1 MSEEELIFSAIG
13 SDNVNH
19 FDLNVI
25 ANTLASTDRLVRQ
38 NKQQREENDKLKEKI
53 VALRESALQIKTLY
67 ETESAKVARY
77 DGQIE
82 SYASQ
87 LRELERQK
95 MNAES
100 DRLVAEDKL
109 LKLQTNSERRI
120 EQNTRRY
127 HAICCDMVRLCLP
140 QPYTTNQPPPEL
152 MSKARDLVEHFTNA
166 EKQGL
171 PIQDDVRESIQQLAF
186 KNRKRKRLGRK
197 DCHDKECQTVPTNGG
212 MREKAINTDPY
223 PIRPIVHH
231 CATDVADLEPVPIVP
246 EQKKTVCD
254 KSTMHAMTTITRA
267 TCTSAF
273 IKRIDFGMNFP
284 EVTHKS
290 VDEILRE
297 CVPLPP
303 LLLSPIKE
311 IVPLRNT
318 IETQTE
324 ALGSSRQL
332 VSCGTM
338 TGLKNIRKR
347 IDYRATSPTE
357 PLEGLRTF
365 IKKEE
370 HADERA
376 AHPHLATLCRLLGET
391 IYTMMETGRRF
402 DMQRYNMLYEQ
413 LTIIRSMLEE
423 DGRRESMLMSAMF
436 SNVRDP
442 VVGRATETG
451 YRKDSRTPFVATNPI
466 AVNIG
471 CVTSND
477 EGSSDSSGA
486 EELCS
491 VDATSAVLPEPAVPF
506 ATIPEAEVE
515 ATFIPTIITKETS
528 VDDSVSLPQPEV
540 RRVEEDA
547 QSITTV
553 NEEKAVAGTKQSE
566 TELVTLLS
574 TTTTTASPVEED
586 AMDDDRIAQ
595 ELRLMEEGDDGPAKQ
610 VDIATDCV
618 TEEQASMPTP
628 SSASTADQT
637 PPRPSTPPSPR
648 SPRSPPSPQTSRS
661 TTSTATFV
669 SPIKVKETNEL
680 VKDQFKTPTE
690 LPIGMRKKLR
700 IRRSSEALSGVSHP
714 FKRPRLESSTS
725 SGRLSPTSTE
735 FLLEDDWDA
744 KFSLMRAQLA
754 PIGVTS
760 LCGLTPLSP
769 IHDQSS
775 DESEKEEEQ
784 EDEALEALETD
795 QMIENVS
802 LEVDVP
808 LESSREATSESDTGT
823 NVMIESSPEAPI
835 VREETHETM
844 SPASPDPLPVDD
856 AKMPIQGKVIET
868 LEQTI
873 VVSPE
878 NIVEDS
884 VVPQSPMSPLPP
896 PPCSS
901 DQKLQILHIETLSP
915 ASPDAEPLDVPH
927 SPITL
932 DVPLESPLSPPIPST
947 SSADTEPP
955 LPLRIPLVH
964 EASQLM
970 GKQAGSKHGTTG
982 PLFRAIEEYSN
993 ESRHEIIRR
1002 MAGELQPEAKSA
1014 KEAITAMIQRY
1025 MDSSEWTED
1034 TVRETSKVV
1043 LERCQDATLIAQ
1055 SVLDLIVSRGD
1066 IITNMNFTPPAPP
1079 LPGTQQKLVLLVR
1092 WIGRE
1097 LRTLDRIILQD
1108 LNRRVFTFKSESVP
1122 LAGLL
1127 ALTYMYV
1134 ALEDSRPVE
1143 RRRINT
1149 ARLYIFK
1156 CLYYFGFK
1164 CIPLI
1169 HVVLRAF
1176 PLTLPRMGSAN
1187 FDNSDTLV
1195 NTIRTV
1201 LMNMKYGDET
1211 KTKGVTAAFYRKRD
1225 LFNLLNTHYGYQR
1238 GSPTYEELLVN
1249 LMDKLRA
1256 NRLRNV
1262 SYSLILVAKR
1272 NGFEWA
1278 RKHIIQNRLHP
1289 LLSEYMRQFEQSCR
1303 AGGNAERAEA
1313 TNSSSMAVGLDERIV
1328 ACIFAVS
1335 SILKT
1340 QPSDEDVTG
1349 MMQIFTTIVQLAH
1362 RHPMIQEAAIAGLMR
1377 FSRFGQVAIYER
1389 ISMWYPT
1396 HQISD
1401 RLKLMLTTMVHRKN
1415 STFWNMLAKNRV
1427 V

>member
-1 MSEEELIFSAIG
+1 MSEEELFFSAIG
-13 SDNVNH
+13 TDNVNH

-87 LRELERQK
+87 LRELEQQK
-95 MNAES
+95 LHAES
-100 DRLVAEDKL
+100 ERLVAEDRL
-109 LKLQTNSERRI
+109 EKLQANTERRI
-120 EQNTRRY
+120 EQTARRY

-140 QPYTTNQPPPEL
+140 QHYTNQPPPEL
-152 MSKARDLVEHFTNA
+152 MSKSRDLVEHFANA
-166 EKQGL
+166 DKQGL

-186 KNRKRKRLGRK
+186 KNRKRKKPQGRK
-197 DCHDKECQTVPTNGG
+197 ECHDKECQIGPTLGA
-212 MREKAINTDPY
+212 MREKATNTDPY
-223 PIRPIVHH
+223 PVRPIVHH
-231 CATDVADLEPVPIVP
+231 CATDVADLEPTPIVVP
-246 EQKKTVCD
+246 PVQKKTVCD

-267 TCTSAF
+267 TSTSAF

-311 IVPLRNT
+311 IVPLRST
-318 IETQTE
+318 IETQTDTVGG
-324 ALGSSRQL
+324 ASRQQPC
-332 VSCGTM
+332 VASCGTM
-338 TGLKNIRKR
+338 TALKNIRKR
-347 IDYRATSPTE
+347 IDYRASSPTE

-370 HADERA
+370 HPDDRGAV
-376 AHPHLATLCRLLGET
+376 HPHLSTLCRLLGET

-402 DMQRYNMLYEQ
+402 DMQRYNMLYDQ
-413 LTIIRSMLEE
+413 LTIIRAMLEE
-423 DGRRESMLMSAMF
+423 DGRRESILMSAMF

-442 VVGRATETG
+442 VVGRAAETTG
-451 YRKDSRTPFVATNPI
+451 YHRKDNRTTPFAATNPT
-466 AVNIG
+466 AVNLG

-477 EGSSDSSGA
+477 EGTSSDSSCG

-491 VDATSAVLPEPAVPF
+491 VVVAATVPPEPIVPS
-506 ATIPEAEVE
+506 AIPEAEVE
-515 ATFIPTIITKETS
+515 ATSIPTIITKETPPVAVATAPLS
-528 VDDSVSLPQPEV
+528 QPEAK
-540 RRVEEDA
+540 RVEEDDA
-547 QSITTV
+547 QSIPTV
-553 NEEKAVAGTKQSE
+553 NEQEPIAGTKQPE
-566 TELVTLLS
+566 PELVTLLS
-574 TTTTTASPVEED
+574 TPSTTTTTTTSPVEED

-595 ELRLMEEGDDGPAKQ
+595 ELRLMEEGDDVALEATAKAEQ
-610 VDIATDCV
+610 KPTPCSTAAV
-618 TEEQASMPTP
+618 TETQTR
-628 SSASTADQT
+628 STT
-637 PPRPSTPPSPR
+637 PPRSPPSPR
-648 SPRSPPSPQTSRS
+648 SPPRTSRS
-661 TTSTATFV
+661 STSTATFV

-700 IRRSSEALSGVSHP
+700 IRRSSDTSIGVSHP
-714 FKRPRLESSTS
+714 FKRPRLESCAST
-725 SGRLSPTSTE
+725 SGRLSPTSTD

-754 PIGVTS
+754 PMGVT
-760 LCGLTPLSP
+760 LCGSTPLSP

-775 DESEKEEEQ
+775 DEMEEE
-784 EDEALEALETD
+784 EEGEEEKNSLETVQSD
-795 QMIENVS
+795 IIEEEAVA
-802 LEVDVP
+802 VDVP
-808 LESSREATSESDTGT
+808 LESSRNVTGESDAGT
-823 NVMIESSPEAPI
+823 IVAIESPPEAP
-835 VREETHETM
+835 VAREETLESM
-844 SPASPDPLPVDD
+844 SPASPDPLPAEDVEMSVQVEV
-856 AKMPIQGKVIET
+856 AET
-868 LEQTI
+868 VKPTSI
-873 VVSPE
+873 VSPE
-878 NIVEDS
+878 EGLL
-884 VVPQSPMSPLPP
+884 SPESPP
-896 PPCSS
+896 PPCSV
-901 DQKLQILHIETLSP
+901 DQKLVELHIETQSP
-915 ASPDAEPLDVPH
+915 ASPDPEPTDSPQ
-927 SPITL
+927 SPIPL
-932 DVPLESPLSPPIPST
+932 DVPLESPLSPPISST

-955 LPLRIPLVH
+955 APLVIPLKH
-964 EASQLM
+964 EASQLL
-970 GKQAGSKHGTTG
+970 GKQFGKHGTG
-982 PLFRAIEEYSN
+982 PLFRAIGEYSR
-993 ESRHEIIRR
+993 ECRHEVIRR

-1014 KEAITAMIQRY
+1014 KEAIGEALQRY
-1025 MDSSEWTED
+1025 MESSDWTED

-1055 SVLDLIVSRGD
+1055 SILDLIVSRGD

-1079 LPGTQQKLVLLVR
+1079 LPATQQKLVLLVR

-1097 LRTLDRIILQD
+1097 LRTLDRVILQD
-1108 LNRRVFTFKSESVP
+1108 LNRRVFTFKAESVH

-1169 HVVLRAF
+1169 HAVLRAF
-1176 PLTLPRMGSAN
+1176 PLALPRMGSAN

-1211 KTKGVTAAFYRKRD
+1211 KTKGGTSAFYRKRD
-1225 LFNLLNTHYGYQR
+1225 LFNLLSTHYGYQR
-1238 GSPTYEELLVN
+1238 GSPSYDELLVN

-1278 RKHIIQNRLHP
+1278 RKHIIQNRLYP
-1289 LLSEYMRQFEQSCR
+1289 LLNEYLRQFEQSCR
-1303 AGGNAERAEA
+1303 VVAETSSAA
-1313 TNSSSMAVGLDERIV
+1313 SSSMMAAGLDDRIV

-1377 FSRFGQVAIYER
+1377 FSRFGHVGIYER
-1389 ISMWYPT
+1389 LSMWYPT

-1401 RLKLMLTTMVHRKN
+1401 RLKLMLMTMVHRKDYI
-1415 STFWNMLAKNRV
+1415 FWKMLAKKRIV
-1427 V
+1427 

>member
-53 VALRESALQIKTLY
+53 AALRESALQIKTLY

-87 LRELERQK
+87 LRELEQQK
-95 MNAES
+95 VNAES

-109 LKLQTNSERRI
+109 EKLQTNTERRI
-120 EQNTRRY
+120 EQTTRRY

-140 QPYTTNQPPPEL
+140 QQYTNQPPPEL
-152 MSKARDLVEHFTNA
+152 MSKARDLVEHFANA

-171 PIQDDVRESIQQLAF
+171 PVQDDVRESIQQLAF
-186 KNRKRKRLGRK
+186 KNRKRKKLGRK
-197 DCHDKECQTVPTNGG
+197 ECHDKECQTAPSTSGG

-231 CATDVADLEPVPIVP
+231 CATDVADLAPEPIVP
-246 EQKKTVCD
+246 EQKKKTVCD

-267 TCTSAF
+267 TSTSAF

-311 IVPLRNT
+311 IVPLRHC
-318 IETQTE
+318 IETQTDTV
-324 ALGSSRQL
+324 ASTRQL

-338 TGLKNIRKR
+338 TALKNIRKR

-357 PLEGLRTF
+357 PSEGLRTF

-370 HADERA
+370 HPDERGA
-376 AHPHLATLCRLLGET
+376 VHPHLSTLCRLLGET

-402 DMQRYNMLYEQ
+402 DIQRYNMLYDQ
-413 LTIIRSMLEE
+413 LTIIRAMLEE

-451 YRKDSRTPFVATNPI
+451 YHHRKDSRTTPFEATNP
-466 AVNIG
+466 AEVNLG

-477 EGSSDSSGA
+477 EGGTSSDSSSGA

-491 VDATSAVLPEPAVPF
+491 VHANSAAGVPEPAVPSF
-506 ATIPEAEVE
+506 AIPGAEVE
-515 ATFIPTIITKETS
+515 ATCIPTIITKETS
-528 VDDSVSLPQPEV
+528 VDDTASLSQPETQ
-540 RRVEEDA
+540 RVEEDA
-547 QSITTV
+547 QSIPTV
-553 NEEKAVAGTKQSE
+553 NEEEDEAIARTKQPE
-566 TELVTLLS
+566 PELVTLLS
-574 TTTTTASPVEED
+574 NTTTAASPVEED

-610 VDIATDCV
+610 VDIAAPSTD
-618 TEEQASMPTP
+618 EQEPTP
-628 SSASTADQT
+628 CSTSTVAETQT
-637 PPRPSTPPSPR
+637 RSTTPPSPR
-648 SPRSPPSPQTSRS
+648 SPPQASRS
-661 TTSTATFV
+661 STSTATFV

-700 IRRSSEALSGVSHP
+700 IRRSTETPIGAGHP
-714 FKRPRLESSTS
+714 FKRPRLDSGPPSIS
-725 SGRLSPTSTE
+725 DSGRVSPTSTD

-754 PIGVTS
+754 PMGVT
-760 LCGLTPLSP
+760 LCDLTPLSP

-775 DESEKEEEQ
+775 SDEMEEEEDEKEEMNSLTDIVQ
-784 EDEALEALETD
+784 SDKFEDEAA
-795 QMIENVS
+795 
-802 LEVDVP
+802 EVDVP
-808 LESSREATSESDTGT
+808 LTSSRDVTGESDAGT
-823 NVMIESSPEAPI
+823 IDAIESPPQALA

-844 SPASPDPLPVDD
+844 SPASPDPLPIDD
-856 AKMPIQGKVIET
+856 TEMPVQVEYAEALDQAGT
-868 LEQTI
+868 
-873 VVSPE
+873 VSA
-878 NIVEDS
+878 EDS
-884 VVPQSPMSPLPP
+884 VKDSVLSPQSPPPLDR
-896 PPCSS
+896 CSS
-901 DQKLQILHIETLSP
+901 DPKLQELHIDTLSP
-915 ASPDAEPLDVPH
+915 ASPDAEPSSHVPH
-927 SPITL
+927 SPI
-932 DVPLESPLSPPIPST
+932 PLESPLSPPMPST
-947 SSADTEPP
+947 SSADLEPP
-955 LPLRIPLVH
+955 LPLHIPLEH
-964 EASQLM
+964 EASHLM
-970 GKQAGSKHGTTG
+970 GRQAGKNSTG
-982 PLFRAIEEYSN
+982 PLFRAIAEYSS
-993 ESRHEIIRR
+993 ECRHEIIRR
-1002 MAGELQPEAKSA
+1002 MAGELQPEAKCA
-1014 KEAITAMIQRY
+1014 KEAISEALHRY
-1025 MDSSEWTED
+1025 LESSDWTED
-1034 TVRETSKVV
+1034 TVRDASKAV

-1055 SVLDLIVSRGD
+1055 TVLDLIVSRGD

-1097 LRTLDRIILQD
+1097 LRTLDRVILQD

-1122 LAGLL
+1122 LVGLL

-1134 ALEDSRPVE
+1134 ALEDSRPGE

-1176 PLTLPRMGSAN
+1176 PLALPRMGSAN

-1201 LMNMKYGDET
+1201 LMNMKYGDDT
-1211 KTKGVTAAFYRKRD
+1211 KTKGGTSAFYRKRD
-1225 LFNLLNTHYGYQR
+1225 LFNLLNAHYGYQR

-1289 LLSEYMRQFEQSCR
+1289 LLNEYLRQFEQCCR
-1303 AGGNAERAEA
+1303 GGGSNLAAETA
-1313 TNSSSMAVGLDERIV
+1313 SSMAGLDDRIV

-1340 QPSDEDVTG
+1340 QSSDEDVTG

-1377 FSRFGQVAIYER
+1377 FSRFGQVGIYER
-1389 ISMWYPT
+1389 LSMWYPT

-1401 RLKLMLTTMVHRKN
+1401 RLKLMLTTMVHRRDFK
-1415 STFWNMLAKNRV
+1415 FWKLLAKNRIV
-1427 V
+1427 